1 MAAPAYIQKGSADFG
16 DGSTINP
23 SYPASIQAGDFIFML
38 AFSQQL
44 GATIGAINTPAGF
57 TPIGGAGMVN
67 SLSQPLGG
75 MSVFVKVADGTE
87 SGTISVSRT
96 GSTGPTTLFIAQVY
110 VFRGGILKIESVS
123 NNTGTSAT
131 VTYNALVVNGNERT
145 LIGFFAQNDDSGVDS
160 PVDYTAHV
168 YSVPSV
174 PTGEIGMFYKEDVD
188 AAPAA
193 TSIGGSTE
201 GWATVHLALFN
212 VRGRSFIVN

>member
-1 MAAPAYIQKGSADFG
+1 MAAPGYIQKGSADFG
-16 DGSTINP
+16 DGLTINP
-23 SYPASIQAGDFIFML
+23 LYPVSIQEGDFIFL
-38 AFSQQL
+38 VAFSQQL

-57 TPIGGAGMVN
+57 TPVGGAGMVN

-75 MSVFVKVADGTE
+75 MSVFMKVADGTE
-87 SGTISVSRT
+87 SGTLPVSRT
-96 GSTGPTTLFIAQVY
+96 GSTGPSTLFIAQMFA
-110 VFRGGILKIESVS
+110 FRGGLLKIESVS
-123 NNTGTSAT
+123 NNTGYSST

-145 LIGFFAQNDDSGVDS
+145 LIGFFAQNDDSGVGS
-160 PVDYTAHV
+160 PADYTAHTFA
-168 YSVPSV
+168 VPSI
-174 PTGEIGMFYKEDVD
+174 PTGEIGCFYKEDVD